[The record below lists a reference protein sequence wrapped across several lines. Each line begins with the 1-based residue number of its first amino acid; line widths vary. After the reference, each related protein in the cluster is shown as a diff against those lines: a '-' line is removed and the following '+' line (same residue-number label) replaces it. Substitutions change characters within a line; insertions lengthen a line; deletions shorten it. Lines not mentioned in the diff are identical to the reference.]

1 MVFLDEEGEEMS
13 IIGYGRG
20 QNQTAVYIVQNPTGR
35 PGRTVKAVDG
45 LSEEKKY
52 LQPERHGVGD
62 LLCFDS

>member
-1 MVFLDEEGEEMS
+1 VVFLDEEGEEMS

-45 LSEEKKY
+45 LSEEKASTCSQNGTA
-52 LQPERHGVGD
+52 LVT
-62 LLCFDS
+62 CCV